1 MNYIVIDIERDRIMA
16 DRGRPRGFDRQE
28 ALARAMELFW
38 ARGYEGSSISDL
50 TNAMGIA
57 SPSLYAAFGSKEALF
72 QEAVAHYKATE
83 GPEIL
88 AAMDVAPAIRD
99 AVEAYLTT
107 SALTFTRRGKPR
119 GCMIV
124 LSGLTPA
131 TTNDELC
138 VGLRNDRAANIDSL
152 ETRLKLAVAAK
163 QLSAKI
169 DARAVATF
177 YVTVQQGMA
186 IQARDGATR
195 ATLMRIAYDAMKA
208 WPALTGVA

>member
-1 MNYIVIDIERDRIMA
+1 MA
-16 DRGRPRGFDRQE
+16 DRGRPRGFDRQK
-28 ALARAMELFW
+28 ALARAMEVFW

-50 TNAMGIA
+50 TGAMGIA

-72 QEAVAHYKATE
+72 QEAVTHYKATE

-88 AAMDVAPAIRD
+88 AAMDAAPVIRD

-107 SALTFTRRGKPR
+107 SATTFTRRGKPR
-119 GCMIV
+119 GCMVV

-131 TTNDELC
+131 AANEGLC
-138 VGLRNDRAANIDSL
+138 EGLRNDRAANIDDL
-152 ETRLKLAVAAK
+152 ESRLKMAVSAG
-163 QLSAKI
+163 QLPAEM
-169 DARAVATF
+169 DTRAVATF

-195 ATLMRIAYDAMKA
+195 ATLMRIAHDAMKA
-208 WPALTGVA
+208 WPALIGVA

>member
-1 MNYIVIDIERDRIMA
+1 MD
-16 DRGRPRGFDRQE
+16 
-28 ALARAMELFW
+28 
-38 ARGYEGSSISDL
+38 
-50 TNAMGIA
+50 
-57 SPSLYAAFGSKEALF
+57 AAP
-72 QEAVAHYKATE
+72 T
-83 GPEIL
+83 
-88 AAMDVAPAIRD
+88 IRD

-107 SALTFTRRGKPR
+107 SAATFTRRGKPR

-131 TTNDELC
+131 ATSEELGD
-138 VGLRNDRAANIDSL
+138 VLRNDRAANIDSL
-152 ETRLKLAVAAK
+152 ETRLKLAVSAG
-163 QLSAKI
+163 QLPVKM

-195 ATLMRIAYDAMKA
+195 ATLMRIAHDAMRA